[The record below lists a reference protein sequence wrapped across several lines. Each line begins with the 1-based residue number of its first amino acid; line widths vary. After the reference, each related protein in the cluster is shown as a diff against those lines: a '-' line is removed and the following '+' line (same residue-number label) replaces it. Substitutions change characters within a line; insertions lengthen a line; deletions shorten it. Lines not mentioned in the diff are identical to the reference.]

1 MTGDAVAV
9 VALRL
14 GPDRERVL
22 ARIGGELGRQARA
35 KADAI
40 AKLDASAQKLERARV
55 MATSRM
61 IWPAGLRAIH
71 PTWIEAALAE
81 LPAAARTAVANGQ
94 GDPQVTGGDLD
105 TLGRRDPSLSPDE
118 IQPGDPEIKI
128 PAPIDAKS
136 VVVAFPFGEIKRAVW
151 DADVEAWMVRFLI
164 DKDTPDGQ
172 YFARITVTHADGRI
186 EMMSLPYVVD
196 TKAPIVELTAK
207 RVTGGYKITA
217 KQIAANGNGR
227 KDADKVEVQLP
238 DGSILTLTETKWGRF
253 EGVWLTSV
261 LTESVTLRV
270 VARDRAMNQA
280 IQSLTIGAGK

>member
-94 GDPQVTGGDLD
+94 GDPIETWLGRWALAPFVAMPAAGVEILRVPADLPGLAPEVLRAWLERAGADQLARALQLGGGASEAAWFVAASARIAVAPRKGQLGSDRAILRRCTGIADDDVRLLRIGARTVAPHLDVLVARQLVQRLPRALGLVVRAELRAFARDLD
-105 TLGRRDPSLSPDE
+105 
-118 IQPGDPEIKI
+118 PE
-128 PAPIDAKS
+128 
-136 VVVAFPFGEIKRAVW
+136 
-151 DADVEAWMVRFLI
+151 
-164 DKDTPDGQ
+164 
-172 YFARITVTHADGRI
+172 
-186 EMMSLPYVVD
+186 
-196 TKAPIVELTAK
+196 
-207 RVTGGYKITA
+207 
-217 KQIAANGNGR
+217 NGR
-227 KDADKVEVQLP
+227 ASWSAL
-238 DGSILTLTETKWGRF
+238 
-253 EGVWLTSV
+253 
-261 LTESVTLRV
+261 
-270 VARDRAMNQA
+270 A
-280 IQSLTIGAGK
+280 